1 MCISKSLSKLSVF
14 YACMLLTFSFFSTLF
29 IQSYT
34 SPIEDS
40 VLEEGLF
47 TENTFVLFVT
57 ASYIGATIS
66 CLFVGLISEWLGIKS
81 TIILFSPLN
90 IFGSV
95 LLLVAY
101 DSISMIFGRFLI
113 GLYLGIPMSLVPVYI
128 SEIVSSDMKKFYGAI
143 LSLAVS
149 AGILLS
155 YTLGIWL
162 GYRWLVCIYLM
173 MTVFMIVN
181 LVFLPESPIWLR
193 NKGWIYKANQ
203 ASKYFNGL
211 GITEYVCDLNTESCQ
226 HESVCLIDN
235 RVSLRDRISQY
246 FTWPIIRPLLICTS
260 IQVYSVVCGYMLL
273 VSYSA
278 HILEKG
284 LNMNP
289 NIVICFFPL
298 FQLIGSTLFI
308 YIIQKVNWKKLLLV
322 TTFVQMISLGLLGL
336 SFYLSIH
343 VFHCTHSGVETV
355 LCKLLQ
361 SSPLLFVAIFAL
373 GFSMG
378 WGSLSWW
385 LYGQIL
391 QEHYINVSAG
401 IVTLFAYIAECFNQ
415 LIAPILVE
423 YWGSDVVFFLCSLV
437 CLSALPLQYYY

>member
-1 MCISKSLSKLSVF
+1 MI
-14 YACMLLTFSFFSTLF
+14 LTLGFFSTLF

-40 VLEEGLF
+40 VLKNGIF
-47 TENTFVLFVT
+47 TENTFALFVT

-66 CLFVGLISEWLGIKS
+66 CLFVGPISEWIGIKS
-81 TIILFSPLN
+81 TIILFSPLS
-90 IFGSV
+90 IFGGV
-95 LLLVAY
+95 MLVVAY

-113 GLYLGIPMSLVPVYI
+113 GLYIGMPMSLVPVYI
-128 SEIVSSDMKKFYGAI
+128 SEIVPSDMKKFYGAI
-143 LSLAVS
+143 LSLAIR

-162 GYRWLVCIYLM
+162 GYRWLACIYLM
-173 MTVFMIVN
+173 INVFMIVN
-181 LVFLPESPIWLR
+181 LVFLPESPKWLR
-193 NKGWIYKANQ
+193 NKGWIYMANQ
-203 ASKYFNGL
+203 ASDCFHGL
-211 GITEYVCDLNTESCQ
+211 RDTEYVCDLSTTESSQ
-226 HESVCLIDN
+226 QESICLIDY

-246 FTWPIIRPLLICTS
+246 FTWPIIRPMLICTS
-260 IQVYSVVCGYMLL
+260 IQVYKIVCGYMLL

-278 HILEKG
+278 HILEEG

-289 NIVICFFPL
+289 NIVIFIYPL
-298 FQLIGSTLFI
+298 FQLIGSILFI
-308 YIIQKVNWKKLLLV
+308 CMIQRVSWKRLLLV
-322 TTFVQMISLGLLGL
+322 TTFVQMISIGLLGL

-343 VFHCTHSGVETV
+343 VFHCTHSGVTTA

-361 SSPLLFVAIFAL
+361 FSPLLLIALFAL

-391 QEHYINVSAG
+391 HEYYIRISAG
-401 IVTLFAYIAECFNQ
+401 IVTFFAYIADSSNQ
-415 LIAPILVE
+415 MIAPILVE
-423 YWGSDVVFFLCSLV
+423 YWGSDVAFLLCSLV
-437 CLSALPLQYYY
+437 CLSALPLQCCY